1 MVASGKGS
9 NRVVLRDRYFRRL
22 VASRLISNIGNGM
35 APIALAFG
43 VLALPGATPTSL
55 SIVLAATAIP
65 AVLLLP
71 IGGVVADRVGKPRM
85 ISSTD
90 MVLSGVV
97 MITAVLLITG
107 NATVVNLAI
116 LGAITGALNAMW
128 WPAYPGLVP
137 DVVEEQ
143 HLQPA
148 NALMGVASN
157 GGLIVGSAI
166 GGILVTF
173 VGSGWAIA
181 VDSLTFLAAG
191 LLVFSIR
198 HLSRPN
204 ESSGSMLAD
213 LAHGWRVFISYKW
226 VVAIVAS
233 FSFIVMVWRGA
244 EEVLGPVTAREY
256 YGGPAGWAVVVS
268 AQAFGLLAGALIAT
282 RLRPRRPLVLGM
294 IAMLALPLFL
304 VLLAFAAPL
313 WAVAA
318 SSFLLG
324 ACIEVF
330 GILWF
335 TALQTHVP
343 SEAISRVSAYDALG
357 SMMFG
362 PIGLA
367 LAGPLLA
374 IMSLEQAFLLG
385 AAVALA
391 AVVGGLVPRAV
402 RSLVAES
409 P

>member
-1 MVASGKGS
+1 MAGNRVTG

-22 VASRLISNIGNGM
+22 VASRLISNVGNGM

-43 VLALPGATPTSL
+43 VLDLPGATPASL

-71 IGGVVADRVGKPRM
+71 LGGVVADRLGKPRV
-85 ISSTD
+85 ISTTD
-90 MVLSGVV
+90 MILSAVV
-97 MITAVLLITG
+97 MVTAVLLITDH
-107 NATVVNLAI
+107 ATVTNLAI
-116 LGAITGALNAMW
+116 LGVITGALNAMW

-137 DVVEEQ
+137 DVVPDE

-166 GGILVTF
+166 GGILVTL

-181 VDSLTFLAAG
+181 VDSVSFFVAG
-191 LLVFSIR
+191 ILVFSIR
-198 HLSRPN
+198 HLSRPHD
-204 ESSGSMLAD
+204 SGESMLAD
-213 LAHGWRVFISYKW
+213 LAHGWRVFTSYKW
-226 VVAIVAS
+226 VVAVVAA

-244 EEVLGPVTAREY
+244 EEVLGPVAAREY

-268 AQAFGLLAGALIAT
+268 AQAFGLLAGSLIAT
-282 RLRPRRPLVLGM
+282 RIRPRHPMRIGM
-294 IAMLALPLFL
+294 ITMVSLPIFL
-304 VLLAFAAPL
+304 VLLAFASPI

-318 SSFLLG
+318 ASFVLG
-324 ACIEVF
+324 ACIETF
-330 GILWF
+330 GVLWF

-343 SEAISRVSAYDALG
+343 SEALSRVSAYDALG

-367 LAGPLLA
+367 LAGPLLGV
-374 IMSLEQAFLLG
+374 LTLQQAFLL
-385 AAVALA
+385 AAAIALA
-391 AVVGGLVPRAV
+391 AVIGGLIPRSV
-402 RSLVAES
+402 RSLTSQNA
-409 P
+409 

>member
-1 MVASGKGS
+1 MSRSSGS
-9 NRVVLRDRYFRRL
+9 TRVVLRDRYFRRV

-43 VLALPGATPTSL
+43 VLDLPGATPASL

-71 IGGVVADRVGKPRM
+71 LGGVVADRVGKPRM
-85 ISSTD
+85 ISTTD
-90 MVLSGVV
+90 LVLSVVV
-97 MITAVLLITG
+97 MTTAVLLITG
-107 NATVVNLAI
+107 HATVMNLAI
-116 LGAITGALNAMW
+116 LGAVTGALNAMW

-137 DVVEEQ
+137 DVVAEE

-166 GGILVTF
+166 GGLLVTL

-181 VDSLTFLAAG
+181 VDSLTFLTAG
-191 LLVFSIR
+191 VLVFSVR
-198 HLSRPN
+198 HLSRPH
-204 ESSGSMLAD
+204 ESGESMLGD
-213 LAHGWRVFISYKW
+213 LAHGWRVFVSYKW
-226 VVAIVAS
+226 VVAIVAA

-244 EEVLGPVTAREY
+244 EEVLGPVAAREY
-256 YGGPAGWAVVVS
+256 YGGPSGWAVVVG
-268 AQAFGLLAGALIAT
+268 AQAFGLLAGSLIST
-282 RLRPRRPLVLGM
+282 KIRVRRPMVFGM
-294 IAMLALPLFL
+294 VGMVSLPVFL
-304 VLLAFAAPL
+304 VLLAYASPL

-318 SSFLLG
+318 ASFVLG
-324 ACIEVF
+324 ACIEMF
-330 GILWF
+330 GIFWF

-343 SEAISRVSAYDALG
+343 RESLSRVSAYDALG

-367 LAGPLLA
+367 VAGPLLGV
-374 IMSLEQAFLLG
+374 LTLQQAFLLA

-391 AVVGGLVPRAV
+391 ALIGGLIPRSV
-402 RSLVAES
+402 RSLTIES